1 VTLTNGIWPAWVA
14 GATIVSDDQTHT
26 IATRNS
32 DTQVTV
38 TVAPNPAWSGDMH
51 TTTLTKIV
59 GIDLN
64 WEGANNYVEGCMVR
78 MSDAADPFPSDTG
91 KTGSV
96 GIYVQQHGARIEG
109 VRLQGSDQSNEVGV
123 RVGPSRNRVYID
135 VDTITQQFDQAGD
148 SVVTFDDPLSTGLVY
163 ITYSSGETPL
173 TIPAN
178 WGAGGSMKIWKRLGE
193 TGAWIEVTQG
203 VAQP

>member
-1 VTLTNGIWPAWVA
+1 VA
-14 GATIVSDDQTHT
+14 GATIASDGQTRT

-38 TVAPNPAWSGDMH
+38 TVAPSPAWSADTH
-51 TTTLTKIV
+51 STTLTKIV
-59 GIDLN
+59 GIDLH
-64 WEGANNYVEGCMVR
+64 WGGASNFVNDCMVR
-78 MSDAADPFPSDTG
+78 MVEAQLAFPSDTG

-96 GIYVQQHGARIEG
+96 GVYAQQHAARIEG

-123 RVGPSRNRVYID
+123 RVAPSRNRVYIE
-135 VDTITQQFDQAGD
+135 VDTVGQEFDQAGD

-163 ITYSSGETPL
+163 ITYLPGETPL

-178 WGAGGSMKIWKRLGE
+178 WGSGGSLRIFKRLGE
-193 TGAWIEVTQG
+193 AGTWTEVSQG